1 MCFHDDFFLKMPWNK
16 LIIALVR
23 KKSERVLGYF
33 VVVLF
38 PDWWCWRWS
47 VYSSGSEL
55 MFLICKQLKYCE
67 CEPSRWAESGKGFM
81 QLHTRV
87 FWLQYRLVKH
97 SFVEGVEMYNSLS
110 NNLSKCFNNVC
121 QPHVFMMQR
130 IFQAIPSVKMLL
142 KVKTWF
148 VSLEVFVFIWC

>member
-1 MCFHDDFFLKMPWNK
+1 MPWNK

-55 MFLICKQLKYCE
+55 MSLICKQLKYCE
-67 CEPSRWAESGKGFM
+67 CQPSR
-81 QLHTRV
+81 
-87 FWLQYRLVKH
+87 
-97 SFVEGVEMYNSLS
+97 
-110 NNLSKCFNNVC
+110 
-121 QPHVFMMQR
+121 
-130 IFQAIPSVKMLL
+130 
-142 KVKTWF
+142 
-148 VSLEVFVFIWC
+148 